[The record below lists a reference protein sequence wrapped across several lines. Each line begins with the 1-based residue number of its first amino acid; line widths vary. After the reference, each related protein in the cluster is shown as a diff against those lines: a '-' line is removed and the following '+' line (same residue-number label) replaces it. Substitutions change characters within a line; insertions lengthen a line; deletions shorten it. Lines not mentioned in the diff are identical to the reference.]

1 MKLFTAGP
9 SPFGRKVKVVLME
22 TGQMDRVEI
31 VDAATTPINTNPDL
45 AVQNPLAKLP
55 ALVREGGAT
64 LYDSRVITE
73 YLDDLAGGGLYPQA
87 PRKWETLTLLA
98 TADGI
103 MDAAVL
109 MVYEGRCRAEDKQ
122 DPIWVEAQWGKVERA
137 LDAVEARW
145 MSHLAGPLDI
155 AQIATGIALEYLDF
169 RHPTREWRQTRP
181 ALAAWQAEFA
191 KRPAMQATAPE
202 G

>member
-9 SPFGRKVKVVLME
+9 SPFGRKVKVVLLE
-22 TGQMDRVEI
+22 TGQMDRVEV
-31 VDAATTPINTNPDL
+31 VDAASTPIKANPDL
-45 AVQNPLAKLP
+45 AAQNPLAKLP
-55 ALVREGGAT
+55 ALVRDGGAT

-73 YLDDLAGGGLYPQA
+73 YLDDLAGGQLYPAA

-109 MVYEGRCRAEDKQ
+109 MVYEARCRPEDKQ
-122 DPIWVEAQWGKVERA
+122 DDTWVQGQWSKVARA
-137 LDAVEARW
+137 LDALEARW

-155 AQIATGIALEYLDF
+155 GQIATGCALEYLDF
-169 RHPTREWRQTRP
+169 RHPTRDWRVSRP
-181 ALAAWQAEFA
+181 DLAAWQAEFA
-191 KRPAMQATAPE
+191 KRPSMQSTTPS
-202 G
+202 